1 MKNTILQLLHSANR
15 LPHPSHRPHE
25 TLKSGGVNWLMLDT
39 PAGRLPFFLFIFHF
53 SFLGNML
60 LWGKGGALTQRLQ
73 TGLYLYRL
81 MMGLWYMH
89 M

>member
-1 MKNTILQLLHSANR
+1 
-15 LPHPSHRPHE
+15 
-25 TLKSGGVNWLMLDT
+25 MLDT

-60 LWGKGGALTQRLQ
+60 LWGKGGALTERLQ